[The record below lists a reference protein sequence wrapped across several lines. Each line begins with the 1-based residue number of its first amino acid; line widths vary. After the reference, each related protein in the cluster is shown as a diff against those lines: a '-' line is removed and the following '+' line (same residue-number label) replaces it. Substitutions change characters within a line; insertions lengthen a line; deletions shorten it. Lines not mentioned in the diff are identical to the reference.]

1 MRALDVGRLRQAISG
16 PGADTRTWIALGRV
30 LERDDAIRCLGHDK
44 AEQRGVLDEYIKLR
58 DGHAG
63 I

>member
-1 MRALDVGRLRQAISG
+1 MSWTRAVDQLIAGEITEYEDHAGRIY
-16 PGADTRTWIALGRV
+16 TRA
-30 LERDDAIRCLGHDK
+30 DAIRCLGHDK

-63 I
+63 V